1 MRVIRAVPI
10 LLGLSLTSI
19 ALAEEF
25 DGSVPLQCTATEAHD
40 CLPGQGTACNPMK
53 PESDKPPVFGIDAA
67 KKQIK
72 SPYRTSLLAI
82 LYQTT
87 NKESLVLQGADL
99 QFAWSALINK
109 KSGAMT
115 ISIADRKGAYIVF
128 GQCKVA
134 EAKPAT

>member
-10 LLGLSLTSI
+10 LLGLSLTSV

-25 DGSVPLQCTATEAHD
+25 DGSVPLQCTATETHD
-40 CLPGQGTACNPMK
+40 CLPGRAACNPIE
-53 PESDKPPVFGIDAA
+53 PESGKPPVFGIDVA
-67 KKQIK
+67 KKQIRA
-72 SPYRTSLLAI
+72 PYQTSLLSI
-82 LYQTT
+82 LYKTT

-115 ISIADRKGAYIVF
+115 ISVADRKGAYIVF

-134 EAKPAT
+134 EAKPGT

>member
-1 MRVIRAVPI
+1 
-10 LLGLSLTSI
+10 
-19 ALAEEF
+19 
-25 DGSVPLQCTATEAHD
+25 
-40 CLPGQGTACNPMK
+40 
-53 PESDKPPVFGIDAA
+53 
-67 KKQIK
+67 
-72 SPYRTSLLAI
+72 
-82 LYQTT
+82 
-87 NKESLVLQGADL
+87 VLQGADL